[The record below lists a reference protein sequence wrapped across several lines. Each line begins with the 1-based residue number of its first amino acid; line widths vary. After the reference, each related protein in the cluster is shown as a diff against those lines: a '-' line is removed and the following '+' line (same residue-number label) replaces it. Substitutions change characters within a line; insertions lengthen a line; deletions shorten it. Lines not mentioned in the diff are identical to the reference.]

1 MLEKNQIVSLTTA
14 EMQLHFEVKKY
25 FEEEKKTAQK
35 FHGSGNLNE
44 NTEGGKIVRIMLPW
58 KNVNSFVHSL
68 AKKNYAPVYPVQ
80 KGKFSIEKNTMGYQT
95 VLISKKYM
103 FIEGSF
109 GSPSLHCNPLQGHYR
124 VELLTGRSL

>member
-68 AKKNYAPVYPVQ
+68 AKTNYAPVYPVQ
-80 KGKFSIEKNTMGYQT
+80 KGKFSIEKNT
-95 VLISKKYM
+95 I
-103 FIEGSF
+103 
-109 GSPSLHCNPLQGHYR
+109 
-124 VELLTGRSL
+124 